1 MIAGF
6 KINTQHFAVGKGNIV
21 ERSIGHFY
29 HAQVAAFEFAF
40 CKLYM
45 RQVAVRKVAV
55 YKSANFIMAFG
66 EPLCGIIYSFVYLFF
81 KIVIAHG
88 ML

>member
-1 MIAGF
+1 MIAVF
-6 KINTQHFAVGKGNIV
+6 KINTKHFAVGKGNIV
-21 ERSIGHFY
+21 KRGIGHFY
-29 HAQVAAFEFAF
+29 HAQVTAFEFAF
-40 CKLYM
+40 GKLYM
-45 RQVAVRKVAV
+45 RQVAVRKIAV
-55 YKSANFIMAFG
+55 YKSANLIMACG